1 MSRIGKLPVAI
12 PAGVT
17 ITLNGQDL
25 MVKGPKGELTLRAH
39 DEVQLKQEESNI
51 IVSPRSPNSQ
61 FGRAIWA
68 TTRAL
73 TQNLVIGVTEG
84 YTKVLELKGVGYR
97 ANLQGDKLV
106 LQLGYSHDINFPVPS
121 SIKIEVEKQTTI
133 TITGIDKQ
141 LVGETAAQIRKFRPP
156 EPYKGKGVKYSDER
170 IIRKEGKK
178 K

>member
-1 MSRIGKLPVAI
+1 MSRIGKLPVEI

-39 DEVQLKQEESNI
+39 DEVQLKQEENNI
-51 IVSPRSPNSQ
+51 VVSPRSPNSQ

-73 TQNLVIGVTEG
+73 TQNLVTGVTEG
-84 YTKVLELKGVGYR
+84 YKKILELKGVGYR
-97 ANLQGDKLV
+97 ANLQGNKLV
-106 LQLGYSHDINFPVPS
+106 LALGFSHDVEFMVPQGIS
-121 SIKIEVEKQTTI
+121 MEVDKQTTI
-133 TITGIDKQ
+133 TISGIDKQ
-141 LVGETAAQIRKFRPP
+141 LVGETAAKIRKFRPP
-156 EPYKGKGVKYSDER
+156 EPYKGKGVKYADER